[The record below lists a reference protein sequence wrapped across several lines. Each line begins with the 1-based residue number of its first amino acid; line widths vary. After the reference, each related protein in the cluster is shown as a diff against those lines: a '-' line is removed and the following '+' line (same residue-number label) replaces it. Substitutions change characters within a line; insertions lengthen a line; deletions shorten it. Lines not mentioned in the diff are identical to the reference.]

1 MLRSFLNKK
10 YVLWNAGI
18 CPIASK
24 VGQVTLAMPPFGVIH
39 HRLYTT
45 SSNRSNRENTKSLA
59 QNRNPRWRPSAIFDF
74 QKSDL

>member
-1 MLRSFLNKK
+1 MSNNKK

-24 VGQVTLAMPPFGVIH
+24 VGQVTLATPPFGVIH

-45 SSNRSNRENTKSLA
+45 SSNGSNCKTEKTKIEV
-59 QNRNPRWRPSAIFDF
+59 QDGGQI
-74 QKSDL
+74 